1 MALSGQNTIL
11 QIINSTSNVAGF
23 SGSVTVAA
31 GDLVIIHVHAWTPTN
46 AQPSV
51 YWTVTFDGVTLTP
64 DNEVYNGALSIGSAA
79 YSYVATTGGS
89 KTLSVNLG
97 ANGRGC
103 LAYGWLITGYDAT
116 TPVAGTG
123 INSSYTTNATS
134 LPIPDGLTLGRD
146 GNAVMSSVMMKG
158 GDFTSGA
165 STSGDD
171 ANRWDATGTSG
182 TSDLTAAA
190 AAKTTNP
197 AASTTITYSWTTG
210 TRPGGLRT
218 EVNVAT
224 SSGASASASGTLP
237 LSGSATGTAPA
248 SGQSSGVL
256 PLSGAAT
263 GAALVAGQASGVL
276 PLSGAGTAQSLA
288 KAQGQG
294 VLPLGGSA
302 TAATVPVGPGAVASG
317 ALPLGGAATAVALV
331 AAQANGVLPLG
342 GTATAVAP
350 AKGLASGALP
360 LGGSAIARA
369 PISADAAGTM
379 PLGGSATA
387 QALVTAQASGSLPF
401 AGSATAVAAPVGD
414 IQNWRQFRRAA
425 HWAPHGF
432 VAGWSQINK
441 SAHWGQRRRVAA
453 WGDK

>member
-1 MALSGQNTIL
+1 MAFSGHTTPQVV
-11 QIINSTSNVAGF
+11 INSTANANPYTGSITVGSTSDLVVLF
-23 SGSVTVAA
+23 IQGWTGSGA
-31 GDLVIIHVHAWTPTN
+31 GDPTG
-46 AQPSV
+46 
-51 YWTVTFDGVTLTP
+51 WTVTLDGSAITPTDSAFTTLPFGGAIYELT
-64 DNEVYNGALSIGSAA
+64 GLAAGSRALSVSYPAA
-79 YSYVATTGGS
+79 GRACQALAFVISGHDGG
-89 KTLSVNLG
+89 
-97 ANGRGC
+97 
-103 LAYGWLITGYDAT
+103 
-116 TPVAGTG
+116 TPVAGRSIATNYASDTASLG
-123 INSSYTTNATS
+123 YTRTT
-134 LPIPDGLTLGRD
+134 TRD
-146 GNAVMSSVMMKG
+146 GNIILSVLGIREHVVDTEFSFSGGTLIGSSQ
-158 GDFTSGA
+158 
-165 STSGDD
+165 
-171 ANRWDATGTSG
+171 TGTSDTTDITCAYG
-182 TSDLTAAA
+182 YHDVATAGSV
-190 AAKTTNP
+190 TD
-197 AASTTITYSWTTG
+197 TYSWTDTG
-210 TRPGGLRT
+210 RCHVGFV
-218 EVNVAT
+218 EVNIAT

-331 AAQANGVLPLG
+331 MAQASGVLPLG

>member
-1 MALSGQNTIL
+1 MAITYLGQILVPRPSGLAFTEDLTPLGL
-11 QIINSTSNVAGF
+11 QD
-23 SGSVTVAA
+23 
-31 GDLVIIHVHAWTPTN
+31 GDLVVVGYHVTSNTDRN
-46 AQPSV
+46 I
-51 YWTVTFDGVTLTP
+51 GVTTAGYTEEAELFANDTYDANLSVSWKVMGPTP
-64 DNEVYNGALSIGSAA
+64 DADVSLSSTGSSSHPGHVSIRA
-79 YSYVATTGGS
+79 Y
-89 KTLSVNLG
+89 
-97 ANGRGC
+97 RGV
-103 LAYGWLITGYDAT
+103 DAT
-116 TPVAGTG
+116 TPMDAARTTATGT
-123 INSSYTTNATS
+123 N
-134 LPIPDGLTLGRD
+134 GLLVNPPAITP
-146 GNAVMSSVMMKG
+146 V
-158 GDFTSGA
+158 TSGA
-165 STSGDD
+165 LVVIFGNGAAAQASL
-171 ANRWDATGTSG
+171 ATPYAS
-182 TSDLTAAA
+182 SDLTDFNSGLVSDFYDLAWGVGHYGWTSGAFDGAAWTGPSSA
-190 AAKTTNP
+190 ATDSWNAVALALRP
-197 AASTTITYSWTTG
+197 AATG
-210 TRPGGLRT
+210 G
-218 EVNVAT
+218 
-224 SSGASASASGTLP
+224 GASASASGALP
-237 LSGSATGTAPA
+237 LGGTATATAPA
-248 SGQSSGVL
+248 AGQASGVL

-331 AAQANGVLPLG
+331 AAQANGVLPLS
-342 GTATAVAP
+342 GTATAVALV
-350 AKGLASGALP
+350 KVLADGTLP